1 MFGVKS
7 VRTRPYELAMTV
19 LDLPEGPTHK
29 ELAKQARDYL
39 KHLSSEDYAQLK
51 EEAIQEKGEYKD
63 DYVDKLDIF
72 KQMLFTPR
80 ECQAYAGM
88 RIDSPGV
95 RKVIARRALL
105 AAVRGWNRIPEGMLP
120 SDVTMMEDAFLR
132 DDNGVPLTDK
142 QVMQELQRIRR
153 QRR

>member
-1 MFGVKS
+1 
-7 VRTRPYELAMTV
+7 MTV

-29 ELAKQARDYL
+29 ELAKQARDYV
-39 KHLSSEDYAQLK
+39 KHLSPEDYTKLK
-51 EEAIQEKGEYKD
+51 EEALSEKGDYND
-63 DYVDKLDIF
+63 DYVDKLDLF

-95 RKVIARRALL
+95 RRVIARRALL

-120 SDVTMMEDAFLR
+120 SDVTMMEDAFLKH
-132 DDNGVPLTDK
+132 DNGTPLTDGE
-142 QVMQELQRIRR
+142 VMGELQRIRR

>member
-1 MFGVKS
+1 MS
-7 VRTRPYELAMTV
+7 A

-39 KHLSSEDYAQLK
+39 KHLSPEEYAQLK
-51 EEAIQEKGEYKD
+51 TEAISERGEYKD
-63 DYVDKLDIF
+63 DYVDKLDLF

-95 RKVIARRALL
+95 RRMIARRALL
-105 AAVRGWNRIPEGMLP
+105 VAMRGWNKIPEGMLP

-132 DDNGVPLTDK
+132 DDRGNPLTEE
-142 QVMQELQRIRR
+142 QIMEELQRIRR